1 MASGELGRVN
11 LGRALDGFAKAIAI
25 DAASYPEFVAE
36 VIDNGRIQKFEHC
49 TELFWKY
56 LRSCLLAEG
65 LDVPNSPRAAIKTG
79 LDRGF
84 ITEADYAAVLELVA
98 DRNTCSHIYRQSLMP
113 AILARLPLHCR
124 TMQAVYDRLP
134 G

>member
-1 MASGELGRVN
+1 MASGELGRAN
-11 LGRALDGFAKAIAI
+11 LGRA
-25 DAASYPEFVAE
+25 
-36 VIDNGRIQKFEHC
+36 
-49 TELFWKY
+49 
-56 LRSCLLAEG
+56 
-65 LDVPNSPRAAIKTG
+65 LDVPNSPRAAIKAG

-84 ITEADYAAVLELVA
+84 ITETDDAAVLELVA

-124 TMQAVYDRLP
+124 AMQAVYARRA